1 MFRKIQNIHFVG
13 IGGIGMS
20 GIAQL
25 LYNLGYKISG
35 SDIVKSDRTK
45 LLNEMGIQVMYGHN
59 EKNINGAQVVV
70 FSSAVNYDNPEII
83 AANNNNIPVIRRA
96 EMLGELLKLKPI
108 SIAVSGTHGKTSTS
122 SMLGSI
128 LNNANESPT
137 LVIGGIVK
145 ELDTNF
151 ASGQGNVILVEAD
164 EFDKTFLS
172 LNPTMSIITNIDLEH
187 LDCYKN
193 FDELMDSFSQF
204 ANSVPFYGKVI
215 ISRDDVKENFFKM
228 LNRPFI
234 TYGLES
240 ENNNFSAKN
249 IVFDEYKTTYDL
261 YSENQYFETIY
272 LNVPGIHNVKN
283 SLAAISCAIEL
294 EIDVKHII
302 KGLKK
307 YSGVSRRFERV
318 YNFSERNIAII
329 DDYAHHPTE
338 IAATINAAKNLSHD
352 RVIAIFQPH
361 LFSRTKDFCNDF
373 ADSLFLA
380 DKIILTQIFGARE
393 KPIEGVTSEIIIDK
407 LKELGHEDFII
418 VDNKNDIPDYIKTIV
433 KNNDLIITMG
443 AGSIYSINKQI
454 KKIISSDE

>member
-215 ISRDDVKENFFKM
+215 ISRDDVKQIFFKM

-240 ENNNFSAKN
+240 ENNNFSAIN

-302 KGLKK
+302 KGLKN

-393 KPIEGVTSEIIIDK
+393 KPIKGVTSEIIIDK

>member
-1 MFRKIQNIHFVG
+1 
-13 IGGIGMS
+13 
-20 GIAQL
+20 
-25 LYNLGYKISG
+25 
-35 SDIVKSDRTK
+35 
-45 LLNEMGIQVMYGHN
+45 
-59 EKNINGAQVVV
+59 
-70 FSSAVNYDNPEII
+70 
-83 AANNNNIPVIRRA
+83 
-96 EMLGELLKLKPI
+96 
-108 SIAVSGTHGKTSTS
+108 
-122 SMLGSI
+122 
-128 LNNANESPT
+128 
-137 LVIGGIVK
+137 
-145 ELDTNF
+145 
-151 ASGQGNVILVEAD
+151 
-164 EFDKTFLS
+164 
-172 LNPTMSIITNIDLEH
+172 MSIITNIDLEH

-302 KGLKK
+302 KGLKN

-352 RVIAIFQPH
+352 RIIAIFQPH

-393 KPIEGVTSEIIIDK
+393 KPIEGVSSEIIIDK

>member
-151 ASGQGNVILVEAD
+151 ASGQGNIILVEAD

-240 ENNNFSAKN
+240 ENNNFSARN

-261 YSENQYFETIY
+261 YIENQYFETVF

>member
-151 ASGQGNVILVEAD
+151 ASGQGNIILVEAD

-215 ISRDDVKENFFKM
+215 ISRDDVKQNFFKM

-240 ENNNFSAKN
+240 ENNNFSARN

-261 YSENQYFETIY
+261 YIENQYFETVF

>member
-35 SDIVKSDRTK
+35 SDLVKSDRTK
-45 LLNEMGIQVMYGHN
+45 FLDDMGIQVMYGHD
-59 EKNINGAQVVV
+59 EKNIDRAQVVV
-70 FSSAVNYDNPEII
+70 FSSAVKFDNPEII
-83 AANNNNIPVIRRA
+83 AANSNNIPVIRRA
-96 EMLGELLKLKPI
+96 EMLGELLKLKPL

-151 ASGQGNVILVEAD
+151 ASGEGNIILVEAD

-193 FDELMDSFSQF
+193 LDELMESFSQF

-215 ISRDDVKENFFKM
+215 ISRDDVERRFFKM

-234 TYGLES
+234 TYGVES
-240 ENNNFSAKN
+240 EDSDFSARN
-249 IVFDEYKTTYDL
+249 IIFDEYETTYEL
-261 YSENQYFETIY
+261 YNSNHYLEKIY

-294 EIDVKHII
+294 EIDIKHVIE
-302 KGLKK
+302 GLRN

-318 YNFSERNIAII
+318 YNSSDRNISII

-338 IAATINAAKNLSHD
+338 IVATINAAKNLSHN
-352 RVIAIFQPH
+352 RIIVIFQPH
-361 LFSRTKDFCNDF
+361 LFSRTKDFCDDF

-393 KPIEGVTSEIIIDK
+393 KPIPGVTSEIIIHK
-407 LKELGHEDFII
+407 LEELGHKNSII
-418 VDNKNDIPDYIKTIV
+418 IDNKNDVPDYIKTIV
-433 KNNDLIITMG
+433 ANDDLIITMG

-454 KKIISSDE
+454 KNIISSDG